1 MTFKEF
7 RSLLSASLFSEDENR
22 DYTALPMA
30 NALILLS
37 VPMVLEMFFEALF
50 ALTDAFFVSKYV
62 GVGGV
67 AMVGITESVMTIIY
81 SLAWGLSVAATAVVA
96 RRTGEKDHLGARE
109 STFQIILI
117 SLGLGLIIG
126 VPSFV
131 FAEEILGLMGAE
143 QKVIEDGLW
152 YAKLEFLSGPVVIM
166 LFSLG
171 GALRGAGFAL
181 PAMKAVIIANII
193 NIFLDY
199 IFVGIIGM
207 GVKGAAIAT
216 ITGRSSG
223 VFLQIRYLLKDV
235 DWMQLFKKFRP
246 DIAIIGNII
255 RISSGS
261 AGQFL
266 IQSASWV
273 FMVRIITAFGS
284 EVVAGYTIALRV
296 IIFTI
301 LPSWG
306 LANTASTLL
315 GQNMGAN
322 QVEKGIKTVWTV
334 AWLNMAFMAIV
345 SVLFFIGGR
354 EIVQIFDNNSIVV
367 QAGTSCLHIMAT
379 GYIVFGIGMVIMQ
392 AINGAGDTLPP
403 TLFNILCY
411 WMIQLPLGYYLP
423 EFFTQGENGVYYAIV
438 IAESIWTII
447 GVWYFNSGRW
457 KKTKV

>member
-1 MTFKEF
+1 MKVQDFKK
-7 RSLLSASLFSEDENR
+7 LVYDSLFSEDENR
-22 DYTALPMA
+22 DYTALPIA
-30 NALILLS
+30 SALILLS

-50 ALTDAFFVSKYV
+50 ALVDAFFVAKYV
-62 GVGGV
+62 GVNGV
-67 AMVGITESVMTIIY
+67 ATVGITESVMTLIY
-81 SLAWGLSVAATAVVA
+81 SLAWGLAMGATAVIA
-96 RRTGEKDHLGARE
+96 RRTGEKDYLGARQ
-109 STFQIILI
+109 STFQVIII
-117 SLGLGLIIG
+117 SFTAGVLIG
-126 VPSFV
+126 VPGYIFS
-131 FAEEILGLMGAE
+131 EDILRLMGASNE
-143 QKVIEDGLW
+143 VIETGLW
-152 YAKLEFLSGPVVIM
+152 YAKFQFISAPVIIL

-181 PAMKAVIIANII
+181 MAMKAVIIANVI
-193 NIFLDY
+193 NIGLDY
-199 IFVGIIGM
+199 IFVALMDM

-216 ITGRSSG
+216 VIGRTCG
-223 VFLQIRYLLKDV
+223 VFIQIRYPLKGFTFAELLPR
-235 DWMQLFKKFRP
+235 FKP
-246 DIAIIGNII
+246 DYALIGNIVKI
-255 RISSGS
+255 ASGS

-322 QVEKGIKTVWTV
+322 QIQKGIKTVWTV
-334 AWLNMAFMAIV
+334 AWMNMVFMGLV
-345 SVLFFIGGR
+345 SILFFLFGQNI
-354 EIVQIFDNNSIVV
+354 ITMFDSNNVVV
-367 QAGTSCLHIMAT
+367 QSGTSCLHIMAI

-403 TLFNILCY
+403 TLFNLLCY

-423 EFFTQGENGVYYAIV
+423 KFFTHGEDGVFYAII
-438 IAESIWTII
+438 IAESIWTVI
-447 GVWYFNSGRW
+447 GVWYFRSGRW
-457 KKTKV
+457 KRVKV

>member
-7 RSLLSASLFSEDENR
+7 GKLVRESLFSEDENR
-22 DYTALPMA
+22 DYTALPVA

-96 RRTGEKDHLGARE
+96 RRTGEKDFMGART

-117 SLGLGLIIG
+117 SLGLGFLIG
-126 VPSFV
+126 LPSYV
-131 FAEEILGLMGAE
+131 FAEEILIMMGAE
-143 QKVIEDGLW
+143 QKVIDDGLW

-193 NIFLDY
+193 NIVLDY
-199 IFVGIIGM
+199 VFVGMMNM
-207 GVKGAAIAT
+207 GVVGAAIAT
-216 ITGRSSG
+216 ITGRSCG
-223 VFLQIRYLLKDV
+223 VFLQIRYLLKGV
-235 DWMQLFKKFRP
+235 DWIELSKKFKP
-246 DIAIIGNII
+246 DFDIIANII

-322 QVEKGIKTVWTV
+322 QVEKGIKTVWMV
-334 AWLNMAFMAIV
+334 AWLNMAFMALV
-345 SVLFFIGGR
+345 SILFFVAGK
-354 EIVQIFDNNSIVV
+354 EIIQIFNANSTVV
-367 QAGTSCLHIMAT
+367 QAGTSCLRIMAI

-423 EFFTQGENGVYYAIV
+423 KYFTHGENGVYYSII
-438 IAESIWTII
+438 IAESIWTLI